1 MTEVLSTRDGAV
13 AVLTLNRPDKMNAYN
28 AALHTA
34 LLNAVDEADNDPTVR
49 VIVVTG
55 AGRVYCAGADFEEGF
70 ISFSDDSIVET
81 VDGVDRDL
89 GGILNLRIHNSDT
102 PIIAAINGSAVG
114 IGATMLVPMDIRIA
128 SNKAKFSF
136 PFARRGIVFDGAAS
150 WFLPRLVGFAK
161 AYEWILKA
169 NLFPASEALAG
180 GLVSELVEPDQ
191 VLPRAME
198 LAHDIA
204 NNCSPESVAQ
214 NKRLL
219 RASMAGNGPMAAH
232 MAESETLMRLFRE
245 HDCAEGVNA
254 FLEKR
259 APKFKDREPE

>member
-1 MTEVLSTRDGAV
+1 MNEVLIKDDGQV
-13 AVLTLNRPDKMNAYN
+13 RILTLNRPEKMNAYN
-28 AALHTA
+28 VALHSA
-34 LLNAVDEADNDPTVR
+34 LLKAIDEADNDPGVR

-55 AGRVYCAGADFEEGF
+55 AGRVFCAGADFEEGF
-70 ISFSDDSIVET
+70 SSFADTDAVET
-81 VDGVDRDL
+81 IDGVKRDL
-89 GGILNLRIHNSDT
+89 GGVLNLRTHECDT

-114 IGATMLVPMDIRIA
+114 IGATMTIPMDMRIA
-128 SNKAKFSF
+128 SNKARFAF

-150 WFLPRLVGFAK
+150 YFLPRLVGFAK

-169 NLFPASEALAG
+169 DLFSAQEALDG
-180 GLVSELVEPDQ
+180 GFMTELVEPEN
-191 VLPRAME
+191 VLPRALE

-204 NNCSPESVAQ
+204 NNCSPESVAN

-232 MAESETLMRLFRE
+232 TMESKMLAKAFVSP
-245 HDCAEGVNA
+245 DCAEGVTA

-259 APKFKDREPE
+259 APKFDDRKPD